1 MKQSTRLLI
10 AIVLYTIIGVGLIAV
25 CINGWLKTKQITEDK
40 ETVTEYLLGEAKRQG
55 YIGAEVTYKQDPP
68 EIYLLKPNGKKVTSD
83 VAEVYKID
91 SKTKTVT
98 ILSDS
103 DDLGEWR
110 IGLSDSKSTSYKFI
124 ETPSPTLYITDT
136 MVYDNK
142 KQIYVSF
149 VPSCMERDV
158 LEEQKEDEKPLPMY
172 RNEPIDQLRNKCQYT
187 ITVMGNDLAIP
198 VSDGIA
204 SVGQTV
210 VSSVNLPGDI
220 LKYNGCKIHI
230 AVCML
235 DNKENRSVKDI
246 MIEVDK
252 PTKELKDKTDTSA
265 TDAPSVAEDS
275 SDDT

>member
-25 CINGWLKTKQITEDK
+25 CINGWLKTKQITENK

-55 YIGAEVTYKQDPP
+55 YIGAEVTYTQDPP

-124 ETPSPTLYITDT
+124 ETPSPTLYVTDT

-158 LEEQKEDEKPLPMY
+158 LEEQKEGEDPLPMY

-198 VSDGIA
+198 VSDGVA

-230 AVCML
+230 AVVML
-235 DNKENRSVKDI
+235 DNKENRSVRDI

-265 TDAPSVAEDS
+265 TETPSVAEDS

>member
-1 MKQSTRLLI
+1 
-10 AIVLYTIIGVGLIAV
+10 
-25 CINGWLKTKQITEDK
+25 
-40 ETVTEYLLGEAKRQG
+40 
-55 YIGAEVTYKQDPP
+55 
-68 EIYLLKPNGKKVTSD
+68 
-83 VAEVYKID
+83 
-91 SKTKTVT
+91 
-98 ILSDS
+98 
-103 DDLGEWR
+103 
-110 IGLSDSKSTSYKFI
+110 
-124 ETPSPTLYITDT
+124 

-158 LEEQKEDEKPLPMY
+158 LEEQKEGEDPLPMY

-198 VSDGIA
+198 VSDGVA

-230 AVCML
+230 AVVML
-235 DNKENRSVKDI
+235 DNKENRSVRDI

-265 TDAPSVAEDS
+265 TETPSVAEDS

>member
-25 CINGWLKTKQITEDK
+25 CINGWLKTKQITENK

-55 YIGAEVTYKQDPP
+55 YIGAEVTYTQDPP

-124 ETPSPTLYITDT
+124 ETPSPTLYVTDT

-158 LEEQKEDEKPLPMY
+158 LEEQKEGEDPLPMY

-198 VSDGIA
+198 VSDGVA

-230 AVCML
+230 AVVML
-235 DNKENRSVKDI
+235 DNKENRSVRDI

-265 TDAPSVAEDS
+265 TEAPSVAEDS